1 MPKFQVYFGNIFLRK
16 DRLMK
21 KRRYI
26 FFIGIVVLAALMV
39 YGCSGEKREKEES
52 KMSTREKIRWD
63 MDICI
68 KICQIPIFPILLKR

>member
-1 MPKFQVYFGNIFLRK
+1 
-16 DRLMK
+16 
-21 KRRYI
+21 
-26 FFIGIVVLAALMV
+26 MV

-52 KMSTREKIRWD
+52 KSEIKNEYQEKIRWD